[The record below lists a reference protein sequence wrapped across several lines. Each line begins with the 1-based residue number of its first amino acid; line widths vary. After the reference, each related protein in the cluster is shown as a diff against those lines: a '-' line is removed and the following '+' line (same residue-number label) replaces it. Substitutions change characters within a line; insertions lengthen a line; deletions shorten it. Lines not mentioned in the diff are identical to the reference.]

1 MPSRSSSLARRT
13 VVWSPLFRVAAAALI
28 VLATIS
34 AYAPA
39 VRGGFIWDDDAHVT
53 KPALRSVHGLYR
65 IWFDVGATQQYYP
78 LVHSAFWLEHKLWGD
93 SPPGYHV
100 VNIVLHAGA
109 AVLVLL
115 IARRLLAERG
125 VAWAE
130 AGAFLTAAV
139 FALHPVQVES
149 VAWITEL
156 KNTLSAVF
164 YLAALLT
171 YLRFDRTRN
180 TRFYLLATALF
191 VLGLLSKT
199 VTATLPAALLVIF
212 WWQRGRL
219 AWKRDVAPLLPW
231 FVLGVVSGLFTAWVE
246 HNLIGAQGQ
255 AFELS
260 AVQRLLLA
268 GRVVWFYLSK
278 LAWPAELI
286 FIYPRWSVNAA
297 AGGQWLFPAG
307 LVVLL
312 VALLALVGRSR
323 APLAALLFF
332 VGTLFPVLGFFNVY
346 PFLYSFVADHFQY
359 LASLGIVAL
368 ACSGVAA
375 GVARIPGRIA
385 RTACLLA
392 LPLVLGVLT
401 FRQSQVYANSQTL
414 YETTIRQNPACWM
427 AYNNLGIV
435 LKNRGLY
442 REAVEHYRRALQLRP
457 DYPEAHNNLGI
468 ALSALGRPDE
478 AITAYQEALRLRP
491 ANPEALGNLANTLT
505 SAGRYPEAVDSL
517 QQALRFDPH
526 SAGLHF
532 SLGATLQATGR
543 LADAVAEYRRALE
556 LDPAWPGVRQ
566 QLELAQAATQTPERA
581 IATYEQVLRS
591 QPDDIQA
598 HFALAVVLAQVGRVG
613 EAVEHYQQVVR
624 MQPGHVEAHSNL
636 ASLLARAG
644 RLDQAIPHFE
654 QAVRLR
660 PDRVEMHMNLAVAYS
675 SAGRF
680 PDALAAAQR
689 AQDLARS
696 SGQAA
701 LAEQIEAWIASHRTR
716 VGAAGSSP

>member
-1 MPSRSSSLARRT
+1 MLNRPSASARTSGERSRQQL
-13 VVWSPLFRVAAAALI
+13 VAGAALI

-457 DYPEAHNNLGI
+457 DYPEAHNNLGV
-468 ALSALGRPDE
+468 ALNATGQHE
-478 AITAYQEALRLRP
+478 AAAASYQEALRLR
-491 ANPEALGNLANTLT
+491 ANYPDAQANLIAALTDARRPQEAITCARQAIRLCPDDARIRANFGIALGM
-505 SAGRYPEAVDSL
+505 AGRHLESVD
-517 QQALRFDPH
+517 QF
-526 SAGLHF
+526 
-532 SLGATLQATGR
+532 
-543 LADAVAEYRRALE
+543 AE
-556 LDPAWPGVRQ
+556 
-566 QLELAQAATQTPERA
+566 
-581 IATYEQVLRS
+581 
-591 QPDDIQA
+591 
-598 HFALAVVLAQVGRVG
+598 
-613 EAVEHYQQVVR
+613 
-624 MQPGHVEAHSNL
+624 
-636 ASLLARAG
+636 
-644 RLDQAIPHFE
+644 
-654 QAVRLR
+654 AVRLQ
-660 PDRVEMHMNLAVAYS
+660 PDLSEAQANLAIAYYTL
-675 SAGRF
+675 GRYA
-680 PDALAAAQR
+680 DALAAAQR
-689 AQDLARS
+689 ARDLARS

-701 LAEQIEAWIASHRTR
+701 LVEQIDTLITSWRAR
-716 VGAAGSSP
+716 AGSGTPSP